1 MKEFGD
7 DFIPEMNIPG
17 MPSSIDGEQTMFIL
31 NQLNKCCCKISGGKG
46 TGFLC
51 KIIFP
56 NSTNLFPA
64 LITNNHVLG
73 EDDISKGK
81 KINFSLEND
90 KFFFSITIDD
100 SRIVYTNVKFD
111 CTIIEIRENDNLDIM
126 SFLEID
132 ESIYDNALDN
142 YKSISIY
149 LLHYPKGE
157 KAKYS
162 VGIICNINFDNYII
176 THKCSS
182 ESGSSGGP
190 LINLL
195 TKKIIGIHNGCVQ
208 KKKVNTGVF
217 FKPIIED
224 FYNLKFKMVEKMF
237 NNYNNANQYANI
249 SNYNLNNNNNKSL
262 IKKLDSSLGTYQNSL
277 YFLILFLSICFNCNM
292 YKDLS
297 FIITFLHDKRNY
309 FGIQLFFY
317 FLIICG
323 DIILGILLC
332 IIEKF
337 LDHRIIISLSLFLFF
352 FNFKLSTYLHFLGL
366 KMLKSSIFYIIPNL
380 NNQIIN
386 AINGGEIIANIILII
401 INPKIK
407 VGEYDPLDK
416 EKDIY
421 IYYGYN
427 ILNILTIIY
436 TLTIFIYNNSL
447 FNKISEKEKEEIKLN
462 NYNINY
468 IKKKTI
474 FNILIILNYCFSF
487 SFYPL
492 IDFLNNYRFTKNAY
506 ILFIIFDIIGR
517 SLAMLINK
525 FINKGIFKAV
535 VFFRFIIFF
544 ILSKFLDD
552 EEVIIYEYIY
562 IATIG
567 ILSGICSSFA
577 YYYPLY
583 IKKETKRDNF
593 IYFLKSGKYYLF
605 FKLLDDQKLP
615 SNEKKFI

>member
-1 MKEFGD
+1 
-7 DFIPEMNIPG
+7 
-17 MPSSIDGEQTMFIL
+17 
-31 NQLNKCCCKISGGKG
+31 
-46 TGFLC
+46 
-51 KIIFP
+51 
-56 NSTNLFPA
+56 
-64 LITNNHVLG
+64 
-73 EDDISKGK
+73 
-81 KINFSLEND
+81 
-90 KFFFSITIDD
+90 
-100 SRIVYTNVKFD
+100 
-111 CTIIEIRENDNLDIM
+111 
-126 SFLEID
+126 
-132 ESIYDNALDN
+132 
-142 YKSISIY
+142 
-149 LLHYPKGE
+149 
-157 KAKYS
+157 
-162 VGIICNINFDNYII
+162 
-176 THKCSS
+176 
-182 ESGSSGGP
+182 
-190 LINLL
+190 
-195 TKKIIGIHNGCVQ
+195 
-208 KKKVNTGVF
+208 
-217 FKPIIED
+217 
-224 FYNLKFKMVEKMF
+224 
-237 NNYNNANQYANI
+237 
-249 SNYNLNNNNNKSL
+249 
-262 IKKLDSSLGTYQNSL
+262 
-277 YFLILFLSICFNCNM
+277 M

-323 DIILGILLC
+323 DIILGILLF

-337 LDHRIIISLSLFLFF
+337 LNNRIIISLSLFLFF

-386 AINGGEIIANIILII
+386 AINGGEIIANIILIFI
-401 INPKIK
+401 YPKIK
-407 VGEYDPLDK
+407 VGEYGPLDK
-416 EKDIY
+416 EEDIY
-421 IYYGYN
+421 LYYGYN
-427 ILNILTIIY
+427 ILNSITIIY

-447 FNKISEKEKEEIKLN
+447 FNKISEKEKEKIKLN

-468 IKKKTI
+468 IKKKSI

-525 FINKGIFKAV
+525 FINKGIFKAI
-535 VFFRFIIFF
+535 VFFRFILFF
-544 ILSKFLDD
+544 ILPKFLDD
-552 EEVIIYEYIY
+552 EEVTIYEYIY
-562 IATIG
+562 IVTIG